1 MGRVNM
7 QWPIPSLAVVLTV
20 SLAAAASAESTRVR
34 VALQLTG
41 ESCAAQ
47 HQRLVTS
54 LSAMNGIR
62 FVDLSSVPGHVLVDI
77 DARILSAHDLT
88 PIVQQLLTPAECLA
102 APMESCISA
111 TALSRTADASRSSH

>member
-1 MGRVNM
+1 M
-7 QWPIPSLAVVLTV
+7 QWSIPSLAVVLTV

-62 FVDLSSVPGHVLVDI
+62 SVDLSSVPGHVLVDI